1 MKDITTA
8 LMQQF
13 RREHKAARR
22 YMALLLALA
31 LLTSLFV
38 NWQLHSV
45 GIAQTADYQCGEIE
59 HQHTAECYEKVLVCG
74 YEEGEPE
81 DWNATKP
88 DDSAFPDA
96 DYGVEQSDADIAAYS
111 AEPEYIFVP
120 HQHTDDCYQEVKT
133 LTCYQ
138 EEHVHTDDCFDPEDG
153 SLICDLFEHTHD
165 DSCYSVEYELVCGL
179 EEGELVEEPNPDY
192 VPVDEEAFAVFDDAV
207 AVQPVVDDSS
217 LDTPVHHHTDAC
229 YEEVL
234 VCGLP
239 EHHHTVNCL
248 SDPLADVED
257 EETWSAKTNVVLTG
271 AWADDLTAVAK
282 SQLGYQQSER
292 NFQLD
297 DEDQT
302 TVRHYTRYGAWYGN
316 AYGAWDVMFLSYC
329 LNYADVPQTT
339 VPQRAGVQALRSDLR
354 GSEWL
359 KAAAEVELVP
369 GDIVFYNS
377 ITTETVAVEEDAPQ
391 IMDDSAD
398 ADIALLSLEPA
409 AAEPQTEERTVST
422 ETVGIVSDVDAD
434 TGTLTVISGDVDGK
448 VAEVSLCA
456 DEITDVIDLAAAH
469 KAQEDH
475 PAAGGISHEELGEQ
489 ESALVIW
496 PISEEELA
504 QYPMMLSAELD
515 ETDAAGNQA
524 LTVTKVTFQRHEGN
538 TWPDIQEGATVKE
551 DDEIR
556 MYVDFTLAPNTFTQL
571 PGTVYYQLP
580 GGLKLEKPIENG
592 VIRDPS
598 NKTNDEEGEPVG
610 SYTIDKD
617 GKVALT
623 FAKDK
628 INPEHAFKGTLMFT
642 ARANYSSSQSGEI
655 TFGNNISLQ
664 IQKPDPDLYIA
675 KGFAEKVMW
684 SDAEGNFYIH
694 WKVTVTTKNG
704 SGGKVDIRDVLTQ
717 GYLPSSFDPDNSNG
731 PVSITRYDAYNK
743 EKPLTNE
750 YSGTYEISND
760 GKQLKYTDLP
770 ELQAG
775 EKYVLRY
782 VTKITAADLEKAKAY
797 PNQFSNVMH
806 NWAYAES
813 EKIAEKKTYNQVTFN
828 NTIIEK
834 KGNLNSSGLIEW
846 TVTIKAPLSYNGG
859 FLKDYV
865 LTDKILQG
873 KVDIVGD
880 ITIKSNNNKT
890 DTITQDD
897 FKNGYLL
904 SRVDNNAHTYT
915 VTYKT
920 TAPASG
926 GTVKNQAKITRG
938 KGTDKIEFTA
948 NAPVNVQAGKWDLTK
963 THVRNDN
970 DGKAYWTIDASNTT
984 GAQTFELW
992 DTIGAATNSAGQTV
1006 EGTTHYAYA
1015 TELQAA
1021 LESGMTLHLAN
1032 GTTLRYAEAQAKG
1045 YLGSITYYNADGNV
1059 VPATDRTTPV
1069 MKMCVPVDTSKEPT
1083 VRVTRVE
1090 LTGIPTYEELGNIPQ
1105 GEAWTFHN
1113 DAKLIQGG
1121 SEVSASAT
1129 DTRHGDSIFTKE
1141 VSTDG
1146 QNYAQNI
1153 PPVDYNVNA
1162 DHRLYYKIT
1171 LVTTPGTD
1179 RTIGFSDQLP
1189 EGTTFTKLDT
1199 ARNNCYLNDSTTPIP
1214 WSSYNNPT
1222 PWEIGYDA
1230 STRTVTVKVKNLTPN
1245 KEYKITFKYSVTFD
1259 KDPGWN
1265 DLLTAEREYKNTASW
1280 GSGENKKNAT
1290 TTTTVTRE
1298 VEPLTKTGVQQ
1309 KNSNNQW
1316 SNRITYTVIINP
1328 TGNETLGD
1336 GKTLDL
1342 KDVMTVDTTSGASF
1356 YGSNVKLYYYDHGK
1370 SVSEMKP
1377 VPESQYTNLKPEGNE
1392 WLHMTVPDRTALLLQ
1407 YDCIIANNRNEP
1419 VLSNT
1424 VSLNQYHKEQELKFY
1439 TNSSSVTV
1447 SSGQLVIKK
1456 VDGTTLNPLQG
1467 AAFILTPYDPS
1478 TKQFNEA
1485 ASLSG
1490 TTNASGE
1497 LVFHITDNA
1506 VLPHVL
1512 YRLQETSAPA
1522 GYIKDS
1528 TPRYVFFYENG
1539 KEGGKTPVEVYQQYI
1554 GTDPVQDGETAVQAE
1569 NVTFGT
1575 TTGATTLTVKNT
1587 YNRLTVTKT
1596 WLNAS
1601 NNQTADEDDI
1611 PQKSIRVQLY
1621 RRKAGQTTADKVGEP
1636 VVLSKDTNW
1645 SYTWEGEEIPAK
1657 DTDDGKDWY
1666 YSVQELDTGLWKT
1679 TYSANNDTGIQ
1690 TGSIYITNTIY
1701 SSYVLPS
1708 TGGMGTVPF
1717 AAVGGMLTVGAALLL
1732 AKRKKHE
1739 EKGE

>member
-22 YMALLLALA
+22 YVALLLALA

-96 DYGVEQSDADIAAYS
+96 DYGVEQSEADIAAYS
-111 AEPEYIFVP
+111 AEPEPEYIFVP

-133 LTCYQ
+133 LTCYE

-165 DSCYSVEYELVCGL
+165 DSCYTIEYELVCGL

-207 AVQPVVDDSS
+207 ALQPAVDDSS

-234 VCGLP
+234 ICGLP

-257 EETWSAKTNVVLTG
+257 EETWSTKTNVVLTG
-271 AWADDLTAVAK
+271 VWADDLTAVAK

-292 NFQLD
+292 NFKLD

-377 ITTETVAVEEDAPQ
+377 ITTETVAVEEDVPQ

-434 TGTLTVISGDVDGK
+434 TGTLTVISGDVNGK
-448 VAEVSLCA
+448 VAEVSLRA

-469 KAQEDH
+469 KAQEEDR

-504 QYPMMLSAELD
+504 QYPMLLSAELD
-515 ETDAAGNQA
+515 ETAAAGDPK
-524 LTVTKVTFQRHEGN
+524 LTVTKVIFQRHEGDN
-538 TWPDIQEGATVKE
+538 WPDIGKNDTVKE
-551 DDEIR
+551 NDEIR
-556 MYVDFTLAPNTFTQL
+556 MYVDFNLAPNTFSSL

-580 GGLKLEKPIENG
+580 GGLKLDEPITNG

-598 NKTNDEEGEPVG
+598 NKTNYEEGEPVG

-623 FAKDK
+623 FAEGK
-628 INPEHAFKGTLMFT
+628 INPSYAFKGTLMFT
-642 ARANYSSSQSGEI
+642 ARANYSSSQDGEI
-655 TFGNNISLQ
+655 TFGNNISLK
-664 IQKPDPDLYIA
+664 IQKPDPDLKIE
-675 KGFAEKVMW
+675 KGYAEGRVW
-684 SDAEGNFYIH
+684 SDEKGNFYIH

-704 SGGKVDIRDVLTQ
+704 SGGKVGIRDVLTQ
-717 GYLPSSFDPDNSNG
+717 TGRLPSSFDPDNSNG
-731 PVSITRYDAYNK
+731 PVSITRYDAAGK
-743 EKPLTNE
+743 EKPLTGEYNDTYKIDGNE
-750 YSGTYEISND
+750 LS
-760 GKQLKYTDLP
+760 YTDLP

-775 EKYVLRY
+775 EKYELRY

-806 NWAYAES
+806 NWAYAKS
-813 EKIAEKKTYNQVTFN
+813 EKVAEKPAENWVTFN

-834 KGNLNSSGLIEW
+834 KGNLNSSGLIDW
-846 TVTIKAPLSYNGG
+846 TVTIKAPLDCNGG
-859 FLKDYV
+859 FLKNYV
-865 LTDKILQG
+865 LTDEIQQG
-873 KVDIVGD
+873 EVDIVGD
-880 ITIKSNNNKT
+880 ITIKSNNGQT
-890 DTITQDD
+890 ATITQNE
-897 FKNGYLL
+897 FKNGYKL
-904 SRVDNNAHTYT
+904 SEVDSNAHTYT

-926 GTVKNQAKITRG
+926 GTVVNQAKITH
-938 KGTDKIEFTA
+938 DKIEFTA
-948 NAPVNVQAGKWDLTK
+948 NAPVDVPVGKWGLTK
-963 THVRNDN
+963 THVRNDEK
-970 DGKAYWTIDASNTT
+970 GTAYWTIEASNTT

-992 DTIGAATNSAGQTV
+992 DTIGATTNNAGQTV
-1006 EGTTHYAYA
+1006 AGTTHYAYA
-1015 TELQAA
+1015 AELQAA
-1021 LESGMTLHLAN
+1021 LESARESGMTLNLAD
-1032 GTTLRYAEAQAKG
+1032 GKTLRYADAKARG
-1045 YLGSITYYNADGNV
+1045 YLGSITYYAADGRE
-1059 VPATDRTTPV
+1059 VPATDGTTPV
-1069 MKMCVPVDTSKEPT
+1069 MKMRVPVDTSKDPT
-1083 VRVTRVE
+1083 VRVTRVV
-1090 LTGIPTYEELGNIPQ
+1090 LASIPTHEELSSIPQ
-1105 GEAWTFHN
+1105 GDAWTFHN
-1113 DAKLIQGG
+1113 DAKLN

-1153 PPVDYNVNA
+1153 SPVDYNVNA

-1171 LVTTPGTD
+1171 LVTTADQKGIIEFND
-1179 RTIGFSDQLP
+1179 RLP
-1189 EGTTFTKLDT
+1189 DDMTYTPDSNSNSCYRDDTFLSWTGGDW
-1199 ARNNCYLNDSTTPIP
+1199 YLNYNSSTH
-1214 WSSYNNPT
+1214 
-1222 PWEIGYDA
+1222 
-1230 STRTVTVKVKNLTPN
+1230 TVTVQAKNLTPN

-1259 KDPGWN
+1259 KDPGWK
-1265 DLLTAEREYKNTASW
+1265 DLLTAKREYTNTASW
-1280 GSGENKKNAT
+1280 GSGKNEKTAT
-1290 TTTTVTRE
+1290 TTTTVARK
-1298 VEPLTKTGVQQ
+1298 VEPLTKTGEQQ
-1309 KNSNNQW
+1309 RNSNNEL

-1328 TGNETLGD
+1328 AKETLGN
-1336 GKTLDL
+1336 GETLDL
-1342 KDVMTVDTTSGASF
+1342 KDVMTVNTDSGASF

-1370 SVSEMKP
+1370 SVSEMTP
-1377 VPESQYTNLKPEGNE
+1377 VPPGQYTNLEPEGNE
-1392 WLHMTVPDRTALLLQ
+1392 WLHMTVRDRTALLLQ

-1424 VSLNQYHKEQELKFY
+1424 VSLNQYQKEQKLQFK
-1439 TNSSSVTV
+1439 TNDSSVTV

-1456 VDGTTLNPLQG
+1456 VDGTTLNPLEG
-1467 AAFILTPYDPS
+1467 AKFTLTPYDTK
-1478 TKQFNEA
+1478 TKQFDET
-1485 ASLSG
+1485 ASMSD

-1497 LVFHITDNA
+1497 LVFHITSGA

-1512 YRLQETSAPA
+1512 YRLQETDAPA

-1528 TPRYVFFYENG
+1528 TPRYVFFYEREENPAE
-1539 KEGGKTPVEVYQQYI
+1539 KYQEFI
-1554 GTDPVQDGETAVQAE
+1554 GAEAVQDGATTVQAE

-1611 PQKSIRVQLY
+1611 PQESIRVQLY
-1621 RRKAGQTTADKVGEP
+1621 RHKAGQPPEAYEAYGTP
-1636 VVLSKDTNW
+1636 VELSKTNTW
-1645 SYTWEGEEIPAK
+1645 SHTWEGTAIPAK
-1657 DTDDGKDWY
+1657 DEKGEDWY

-1679 TYSANNDTGIQ
+1679 TYSANNENGIQ
-1690 TGSIYITNTIY
+1690 TGNIYITNTIY
-1701 SSYVLPS
+1701 SSYELPS

>member
-8 LMQQF
+8 LVQQF

-88 DDSAFPDA
+88 DDSAFLDA

-111 AEPEYIFVP
+111 AEPEPEYIFVP

-133 LTCYQ
+133 LTCYE
-138 EEHVHTDDCFDPEDG
+138 EEHAHTDDCFDPEDG

-165 DSCYSVEYELVCGL
+165 DSCCSIEYELVCGL

-207 AVQPVVDDSS
+207 ALQPVVDDSS

-398 ADIALLSLEPA
+398 ADIALLSLEPV

-448 VAEVSLCA
+448 VAEVSLRA

-469 KAQEDH
+469 KAQEEH

-524 LTVTKVTFQRHEGN
+524 LTVTKVTFQRREGN
-538 TWPDIQEGATVKE
+538 NWPDIQEGATVKE

-556 MYVDFTLAPNTFTQL
+556 MYVNFTLAPNTFTQL

-580 GGLKLEKPIENG
+580 GGLKLEKPITNG

-598 NKTNDEEGEPVG
+598 NTKNDQKGEPVG

-617 GKVALT
+617 GKVTLI
-623 FAKDK
+623 FDDGK
-628 INPEHAFKGTLMFT
+628 INPEHAFNGTLMFT
-642 ARANYSSSQSGEI
+642 ARANYSSSQNGEI
-655 TFGNNISLQ
+655 TFGNNIKLQ
-664 IQKPDPDLYIA
+664 IQKPDPDLGDIT
-675 KGFAEKVMW
+675 KGFAERKVW

-717 GYLPSSFDPDNSNG
+717 GYLPSSFDPTNSNG
-731 PVSITRYDAYNK
+731 PVSITRYDAAGTK
-743 EKPLTNE
+743 KPLTGE
-750 YSGTYEISND
+750 YSGTY
-760 GKQLKYTDLP
+760 
-770 ELQAG
+770 
-775 EKYVLRY
+775 
-782 VTKITAADLEKAKAY
+782 KI
-797 PNQFSNVMH
+797 
-806 NWAYAES
+806 
-813 EKIAEKKTYNQVTFN
+813 
-828 NTIIEK
+828 
-834 KGNLNSSGLIEW
+834 
-846 TVTIKAPLSYNGG
+846 
-859 FLKDYV
+859 
-865 LTDKILQG
+865 
-873 KVDIVGD
+873 
-880 ITIKSNNNKT
+880 
-890 DTITQDD
+890 
-897 FKNGYLL
+897 
-904 SRVDNNAHTYT
+904 
-915 VTYKT
+915 
-920 TAPASG
+920 
-926 GTVKNQAKITRG
+926 
-938 KGTDKIEFTA
+938 
-948 NAPVNVQAGKWDLTK
+948 
-963 THVRNDN
+963 
-970 DGKAYWTIDASNTT
+970 
-984 GAQTFELW
+984 
-992 DTIGAATNSAGQTV
+992 
-1006 EGTTHYAYA
+1006 
-1015 TELQAA
+1015 
-1021 LESGMTLHLAN
+1021 
-1032 GTTLRYAEAQAKG
+1032 
-1045 YLGSITYYNADGNV
+1045 DGN
-1059 VPATDRTTPV
+1059 
-1069 MKMCVPVDTSKEPT
+1069 EP
-1083 VRVTRVE
+1083 
-1090 LTGIPTYEELGNIPQ
+1090 
-1105 GEAWTFHN
+1105 WTFHN

-1121 SEVSASAT
+1121 SEVSAPAT
-1129 DTRHGDSIFTKE
+1129 DTRHSDSIFTKE

-1146 QNYAQNI
+1146 QTYAQNI
-1153 PPVDYNVNA
+1153 PPVDYDVNA

-1171 LVTTPGTD
+1171 LVTTADSKG
-1179 RTIGFSDQLP
+1179 TIGFSDNLP
-1189 EGTTFTKLDT
+1189 KNTTFTATQQYNTLLINGVSNAWGGSGNQWQLGYNSTDHTVSITVSKLV
-1199 ARNNCYLNDSTTPIP
+1199 S
-1214 WSSYNNPT
+1214 
-1222 PWEIGYDA
+1222 G
-1230 STRTVTVKVKNLTPN
+1230 
-1245 KEYKITFKYSVTFD
+1245 KEYKIEYLYSVAFD
-1259 KDPGWN
+1259 TDPGWD
-1265 DLLTAEREYKNTASW
+1265 DLLTAERKYENTASW
-1280 GSGENKKNAT
+1280 GPSGNKKTAT
-1290 TTTTVTRE
+1290 TTTTVTRK

-1309 KNSNNQW
+1309 QNSNGEW
-1316 SNRITYTVIINP
+1316 SNCITYTVIINP
-1328 TGNETLGD
+1328 AKEILGD

-1342 KDVMTVDTTSGASF
+1342 KDVMTVDTDSGASF

-1377 VPESQYTNLKPEGNE
+1377 VPPSQYTNLKPEGNE
-1392 WLHMTVPDRTALLLQ
+1392 WLHMTVPDHTALLLQ

-1419 VLSNT
+1419 MLSNT
-1424 VSLNQYHKEQELKFY
+1424 VSLNTYKKEQELRFH
-1439 TNSSSVTV
+1439 TNDSSVTV

-1467 AAFILTPYDPS
+1467 AAFTLTPYDSKNHTFKEVDGTP
-1478 TKQFNEA
+1478 
-1485 ASLSG
+1485 SLSG

-1528 TPRYVFFYENG
+1528 TPRYVFFYKKGE
-1539 KEGGKTPVEVYQQYI
+1539 TPETVYRECFA
-1554 GTDPVQDGETAVQAE
+1554 TDPVLEDGTTLPAE

-1575 TTGATTLTVKNT
+1575 TTGATTLTVKNI

-1611 PQKSIRVQLY
+1611 PQKSIQVQLY
-1621 RRKAGQTTADKVGEP
+1621 RRKAGRTPEAYGEP
-1636 VVLSKDTNW
+1636 VVLSKTNNW
-1645 SYTWEGEEIPAK
+1645 SHTWEGKDIPAK
-1657 DTDDGKDWY
+1657 DENDEDWY
-1666 YSVQELDTGLWKT
+1666 YSVQEVDTGLWKT
-1679 TYSANNDTGIQ
+1679 TYSANNEDGIQ

>member
-88 DDSAFPDA
+88 DDSTFPDA

-111 AEPEYIFVP
+111 AEPEPEYIFVP

-207 AVQPVVDDSS
+207 ALQPVVDDSS

-329 LNYADVPQTT
+329 LNYANVPQTT

-369 GDIVFYNS
+369 GDIVFYNN

-448 VAEVSLCA
+448 VAEVSLRA

-469 KAQEDH
+469 KAQEEDH

-504 QYPMMLSAELD
+504 QYPMLLSAELG
-515 ETDAAGNQA
+515 ETAAAGDPE
-524 LTVTKVTFQRHEGN
+524 LTVTKVTFQKHVGDN
-538 TWPDIQEGATVKE
+538 WPDIKEGETVKE
-551 DDEIR
+551 NDEIR

-580 GGLKLEKPIENG
+580 GGLKLDEPITNG

-628 INPEHAFKGTLMFT
+628 INPEYAFKGTLMFT
-642 ARANYSSSQSGEI
+642 ARANYSSSQNGEI
-655 TFGNNISLQ
+655 IFGNNIKLQ
-664 IQKPDPDLYIA
+664 IQKPDPDLKPE
-675 KGFAEKVMW
+675 KGYAENRVW

-704 SGGKVDIRDVLTQ
+704 SGGKVEIWDELTQ
-717 GYLPSSFDPDNSNG
+717 DYLPSSFDPDNSKG
-731 PVSITRYDAYNK
+731 PVSITRYDAAGQ
-743 EKPLTNE
+743 EKPLTGE
-750 YSGTYEISND
+750 YSKTYEISDD
-760 GKQLKYTDLP
+760 GKTLRYTDLP

-775 EKYVLRY
+775 EKYELRY
-782 VTKITAADLEKAKAY
+782 VTKITAADLENAKAY
-797 PNQFSNVMH
+797 PNKFSNRMH
-806 NWAYAES
+806 NMAYAKS
-813 EKIAEKKTYNQVTFN
+813 EKVAKKQTYNYVTFN

-834 KGNLNSSGLIEW
+834 KGNLNSSGLIDW
-846 TVTIKAPLSYNGG
+846 TVTIKAPLDCNGG
-859 FLKDYV
+859 FLKGYV
-865 LTDKILQG
+865 LTDKILRDD
-873 KVDIVGD
+873 VRIVGN
-880 ITIKSNNNKT
+880 ITIKSNNNNT

-897 FKNGYLL
+897 FKNGYRL
-904 SRVDNNAHTYT
+904 SRVDSNAHTYT
-915 VTYKT
+915 VTYQT

-926 GTVKNQAKITRG
+926 GIVENQAKITRG
-938 KGTDKIEFTA
+938 EGEDKIEFTA
-948 NAPVNVQAGKWDLTK
+948 NAIKNVQVGKWGLTK
-963 THVRNDN
+963 THVRNDEN
-970 DGKAYWTIDASNTT
+970 GKAYWTIEASNTT
-984 GAQTFELW
+984 GAQKFELW

-1015 TELQAA
+1015 AELQAA
-1021 LESGMTLHLAN
+1021 LESESGMTLNLADGN
-1032 GTTLRYAEAQAKG
+1032 KLSYADAKAKG
-1045 YLGSITYYNADGNV
+1045 YLGSITYYNADGSV
-1059 VPATDRTTPV
+1059 VPADNSKTPV
-1069 MKMCVPVDTSKEPT
+1069 MKMCVPVDTSKDPA

-1090 LTGIPTYEELGNIPQ
+1090 LTGIPTHEELSNIPQ
-1105 GEAWTFHN
+1105 GDAWTFHN
-1113 DAKLIQGG
+1113 DAKLVQGS

-1129 DTRHGDSIFTKE
+1129 DTRHGESIFTKE

-1153 PPVDYNVNA
+1153 PPVDYDVNA

-1171 LVTTPGTD
+1171 FVTTADSNGK
-1179 RTIGFSDQLP
+1179 IGFSDKLP
-1189 EGTTFTKLDT
+1189 ENTTFTAKQQYNKLLINGVQN
-1199 ARNNCYLNDSTTPIP
+1199 AWSGGGNQWYMNYNST
-1214 WSSYNNPT
+1214 NH
-1222 PWEIGYDA
+1222 
-1230 STRTVTVKVKNLTPN
+1230 TVTITVSKLAPGR
-1245 KEYKITFKYSVTFD
+1245 EYKIEYLYSVAFD
-1259 KDPGWN
+1259 TDPEWK
-1265 DLLTAEREYKNTASW
+1265 DLLTAERKYENTASW
-1280 GSGENKKNAT
+1280 GSGKNEKNVT
-1290 TTTTVTRE
+1290 TTTTVKRK
-1298 VEPLTKTGVQQ
+1298 VEPLTKTGEQQ
-1309 KNSNNQW
+1309 KNSNNEL
-1316 SNRITYTVIINP
+1316 NNCITYTVIINP
-1328 TGNETLGD
+1328 AHEILGNGE
-1336 GKTLDL
+1336 TLDL
-1342 KDVMTVDTTSGASF
+1342 KDVMTVNTDSGASF

-1370 SVSEMKP
+1370 DVSEMKP
-1377 VPESQYTNLKPEGNE
+1377 VPPSQYTNLKPTGNE
-1392 WLHMTVPDRTALLLQ
+1392 WLHMTVPDHTALLLQ
-1407 YDCIIANNRNEP
+1407 YDCIIANNGNEP

-1424 VSLNQYHKEQELKFY
+1424 VSLNQYQKEQMLKFQ
-1439 TNSSSVTV
+1439 TNKSSVTV

-1467 AAFILTPYDPS
+1467 AAFTLTPYDPN
-1478 TKQFNEA
+1478 KNQFNGD
-1485 ASLSG
+1485 ASMSG

-1497 LVFHITDNA
+1497 LVFHITDKA

-1512 YRLQETSAPA
+1512 YRLQETDAPA

-1539 KEGGKTPVEVYQQYI
+1539 KEDGKTPAEVYQRYI
-1554 GTDPVQDGETAVQAE
+1554 GTDPVQDGETAVQAK

-1587 YNRLTVTKT
+1587 CNQLTVTKT

-1601 NNQTADEDDI
+1601 NNRPADEDDI
-1611 PQKSIRVQLY
+1611 PLKSIHVQLY
-1621 RRKAGQTTADKVGEP
+1621 RRKAGQTTAVEVGTP
-1636 VVLSKDTNW
+1636 VELSGKNNW
-1645 SYTWEGEEIPAK
+1645 SYTWKGTDVPAK
-1657 DTDDGKDWY
+1657 DTDGKDWD
-1666 YSVQELDTGLWKT
+1666 YSVKELDTGLWKT
-1679 TYSANNDTGIQ
+1679 TYSSNNDGTQ

>member
-8 LMQQF
+8 LVQQF

-45 GIAQTADYQCGEIE
+45 GIARTADYQCGEIE

-88 DDSAFPDA
+88 DDSAFLDA
-96 DYGVEQSDADIAAYS
+96 DYGVEQSEADIAAYS
-111 AEPEYIFVP
+111 AEPEPEYIFVP

-133 LTCYQ
+133 LTCYE

-165 DSCYSVEYELVCGL
+165 DSCYTIEYELVCGL

-207 AVQPVVDDSS
+207 ALQPVVDDSS

-422 ETVGIVSDVDAD
+422 ETVGIVSEVDAD

-448 VAEVSLCA
+448 VAEVSLRA
-456 DEITDVIDLAAAH
+456 DEITDVIDLAAAD
-469 KAQEDH
+469 KAQEEDR

-524 LTVTKVTFQRHEGN
+524 LNVTKVTFQKHVGN
-538 TWPDIQEGATVKE
+538 TWPDIQQDETVKE

-556 MYVDFTLAPNTFTQL
+556 MYVEFTLAPNTFTKL

-580 GGLKLEKPIENG
+580 GGLKLNEPENG

-598 NKTNDEEGEPVG
+598 NKTNDQEGEPVG
-610 SYTIDKD
+610 TYTIDKD

-623 FAKDK
+623 FDDGK
-628 INPEHAFKGTLMFT
+628 IDPANAFKGTLMFT
-642 ARANYSSSQSGEI
+642 ARANYSSSQSGQI

-664 IQKPDPDLYIA
+664 IQKPDPDLHVE
-675 KGFAEKVMW
+675 KGFADKVMW
-684 SDAEGNFYIH
+684 SDEKGNFYIH

-704 SGGKVDIRDVLTQ
+704 SGGTVDIRDVLPQ
-717 GYLPSSFDPDNSNG
+717 GYLPSSFDPENSKA

-743 EKPLTNE
+743 EKPLTGKYNE
-750 YSGTYEISND
+750 TYKINGNELS
-760 GKQLKYTDLP
+760 YTGLP

-775 EKYVLRY
+775 EKYELRY
-782 VTKITAADLEKAKAY
+782 VTKITAADLEKAKA
-797 PNQFSNVMH
+797 NNTSIVMF
-806 NWAYAES
+806 NTASAKAGEIEKFKS
-813 EKIAEKKTYNQVTFN
+813 EKVSFL
-828 NTIIEK
+828 NTLIEK
-834 KGNLNSSGLIEW
+834 KGNLNSSGLIDW
-846 TVTIKAPLSYNGG
+846 TVTIKAPHDDNGG

-873 KVDIVGD
+873 KVDIVGN

-890 DTITQDD
+890 DTITQDE
-897 FKNGYLL
+897 FANGYKL
-904 SRVDNNAHTYT
+904 SKVDDNAHTYT

-926 GTVKNQAKITRG
+926 GTVENQAKIMH
-938 KGTDKIEFTA
+938 DKIEFTA
-948 NAPVNVQAGKWDLTK
+948 NAPVKVQVGQWSLTK
-963 THVRNDN
+963 THVRNDEK
-970 DGKAYWTIDASNTT
+970 GKAYWTIEASNTT

-992 DTIGAATNSAGQTV
+992 DTIGTTTNSAGQTV
-1006 EGTTHYAYA
+1006 TGTTHYAYA
-1015 TELQAA
+1015 AELQTA
-1021 LESGMTLHLAN
+1021 LEKGMTLHLAD
-1032 GTTLRYAEAQAKG
+1032 GKTLSYADAQAKS
-1045 YLGSITYYNADGNV
+1045 YLGSITYYAADGSV
-1059 VPATDRTTPV
+1059 VSADDMITPV

-1083 VRVTRVE
+1083 VRATQVV
-1090 LTGIPTYEELGNIPQ
+1090 LASIPTHEELGNIPQ
-1105 GEAWTFHN
+1105 GDAWTFHN
-1113 DAKLIQGG
+1113 DAKLVQGS
-1121 SEVSASAT
+1121 SEVSAPAT
-1129 DTRHGDSIFTKE
+1129 DIRHGKSIFTKE

-1146 QNYAQNI
+1146 QTYAQGSQT
-1153 PPVDYNVNA
+1153 VEYDVNT

-1171 LVTTPGTD
+1171 LVTTADSNG
-1179 RTIGFSDQLP
+1179 TIGFSDKLP
-1189 EGTTFTKLDT
+1189 ENTTFTATQQYNTLRINGVSN
-1199 ARNNCYLNDSTTPIP
+1199 AWSGSGNQWYLNYDST
-1214 WSSYNNPT
+1214 N
-1222 PWEIGYDA
+1222 
-1230 STRTVTVKVKNLTPN
+1230 RTVTITVSKLAPGR
-1245 KEYKITFKYSVTFD
+1245 EYKIEYLYSVAFD
-1259 KDPGWN
+1259 TDPGWN
-1265 DLLTAEREYKNTASW
+1265 DLLTAKREYKNTAYW
-1280 GSGENKKNAT
+1280 GKEPAT
-1290 TTTTVTRE
+1290 TTTTVTRK
-1298 VEPLTKTGVQQ
+1298 VEPLTKTGEQQ
-1309 KNSNNQW
+1309 KNNGEL

-1328 TGNETLGD
+1328 AGEILGD

-1342 KDVMTVDTTSGASF
+1342 KDVMTVDTNSGASF
-1356 YGSNVKLYYYDHGK
+1356 YGSNVKLYYYDHDK
-1370 SVSEMKP
+1370 SSVSEMKP
-1377 VPESQYTNLKPEGNE
+1377 VPPSQYTNLKPEGNE
-1392 WLHMTVPDRTALLLQ
+1392 WLHMTVPDHTALLLQ

-1419 VLSNT
+1419 ILSNT
-1424 VSLNQYHKEQELKFY
+1424 VSLNKYQKEQILQFR
-1439 TNSSSVTV
+1439 TNTSSVTV

-1456 VDGTTLNPLQG
+1456 VDGTTLNPLEG
-1467 AAFILTPYDPS
+1467 AEFTLTPYDS
-1478 TKQFNEA
+1478 KTNEFDKTR
-1485 ASLSG
+1485 SMSG

-1497 LVFHITDNA
+1497 RVFHITSDA

-1512 YRLQETSAPA
+1512 YRLQETNAPT

-1528 TPRYVFFYENG
+1528 TPRYVFFYEKG
-1539 KEGGKTPVEVYQQYI
+1539 ETPETVYQQYI
-1554 GTDPVQDGETAVQAE
+1554 GTDPVQDGETAVLE
-1569 NVTFGT
+1569 KDVTFGT
-1575 TTGATTLTVKNT
+1575 TTGATTLRVENT

-1611 PQKSIRVQLY
+1611 PQTSIKVQLY

-1636 VVLSKDTNW
+1636 VVLSKDTSW
-1645 SYTWEGEEIPAK
+1645 SHTWEGTDIPAK
-1657 DTDDGKDWY
+1657 DESGEDWY

-1679 TYSANNDTGIQ
+1679 TYSTNNDTGIQ
-1690 TGSIYITNTIY
+1690 TGSIHITNTIY

>member
-8 LMQQF
+8 LVQQF

-45 GIAQTADYQCGEIE
+45 GIARTADYQCGEIE

-88 DDSAFPDA
+88 DDSAFLDT

-111 AEPEYIFVP
+111 AEPEPEYIFVP

-165 DSCYSVEYELVCGL
+165 DSCYTIEYELVCGL

-217 LDTPVHHHTDAC
+217 PDTPVHHHTDAC

-257 EETWSAKTNVVLTG
+257 EETWSAKTNVSLTG

-398 ADIALLSLEPA
+398 ADIALLSLEHA

-448 VAEVSLCA
+448 VAEVSLRA
-456 DEITDVIDLAAAH
+456 DEITDVIDLAAAD
-469 KAQEDH
+469 KAQEEDR

-504 QYPMMLSAELD
+504 QYPMVLSETAAE
-515 ETDAAGNQA
+515 GNQA
-524 LTVTKVTFQRHEGN
+524 LNVTKVTFQKHVGN
-538 TWPDIQEGATVKE
+538 TWPDIQEGETVKE
-551 DDEIR
+551 NDEIR
-556 MYVDFTLAPNTFTQL
+556 MYVDFTLAPNTFDQL

-580 GGLKLEKPIENG
+580 GGLKLDEPIENG

-598 NKTNDEEGEPVG
+598 NKTNDKEGEPVG
-610 SYTIDKD
+610 TYTINKD

-623 FAKDK
+623 FDKGK
-628 INPEHAFKGTLMFT
+628 INPDHAFKGTLMFT
-642 ARANYSSSQSGEI
+642 ARANYSSSQSGQI
-655 TFGNNISLQ
+655 TFGNNISLK
-664 IQKPDPDLYIA
+664 IQKPDPDLDIT

-704 SGGKVDIRDVLTQ
+704 SGGKVDIWDVLTQ
-717 GYLPSSFDPDNSNG
+717 GYLPSSFDPENSKA
-731 PVSITRYDAYNK
+731 PVSITRYDAAGV
-743 EKPLTNE
+743 EKPLTGE
-750 YSGTYEISND
+750 YSGTYEISAD
-760 GKQLKYTDLP
+760 GKQLSYTGLP

-782 VTKITAADLEKAKAY
+782 VTKITAADLEKAKA
-797 PNQFSNVMH
+797 NNTSIVMH
-806 NWAYAES
+806 NTAYAKAGKI
-813 EKIAEKKTYNQVTFN
+813 EKYKPEKVSFL
-828 NTIIEK
+828 NTLIEK

-873 KVDIVGD
+873 DVRIIGD
-880 ITIKSNNNKT
+880 ITIKSNNGNT
-890 DTITQDD
+890 GTITQED
-897 FKNGYLL
+897 FENGYKL
-904 SRVDNNAHTYT
+904 SEVDTNAHTYT

-926 GTVKNQAKITRG
+926 GTVENRATITH
-938 KGTDKIEFTA
+938 DKIKFTA
-948 NAPVNVQAGKWDLTK
+948 NASVNVQAGKWGLTK
-963 THVRNDN
+963 THVRNDE
-970 DGKAYWTIDASNTT
+970 DGKAYWTIEASNTT
-984 GAQTFELW
+984 GAQTFELR
-992 DTIGAATNSAGQTV
+992 DIIGAATNSAGQTV
-1006 EGTTHYAYA
+1006 TDTTHYAYA
-1015 TELQAA
+1015 AELQAA
-1021 LESGMTLHLAN
+1021 LASGMTLHLAD
-1032 GTTLRYAEAQAKG
+1032 GKTLSYAEAQAKG
-1045 YLGSITYYNADGNV
+1045 YLGSITYYAADGSV
-1059 VPATDRTTPV
+1059 VSADDKITPV
-1069 MKMCVPVDTSKEPT
+1069 MKMCVPVDTSKDPA
-1083 VRVTRVE
+1083 VRVTRVV
-1090 LTGIPTYEELGNIPQ
+1090 LASIPTHEELGNIPQ

-1121 SEVSASAT
+1121 SEVSAPAT

-1153 PPVDYNVNA
+1153 PPVDYDVNA

-1171 LVTTPGTD
+1171 LVTTAGKD
-1179 RTIGFSDQLP
+1179 GTIGFSDQLP

-1199 ARNNCYLNDSTTPIP
+1199 DRNNCYLNDSTTPIP
-1214 WSSYNNPT
+1214 WRSADTTT
-1222 PWEIGYDA
+1222 PWALDYKEP
-1230 STRTVTVKVKNLTPN
+1230 TRTVTVQVRGLTPN

-1265 DLLTAEREYKNTASW
+1265 DLLTAERKYENTARW
-1280 GSGENKKNAT
+1280 EKETAT
-1290 TTTTVTRE
+1290 TTTTVTRK
-1298 VEPLTKTGVQQ
+1298 VEPLTKTGEQQ
-1309 KNSNNQW
+1309 KNNSGAW

-1328 TGNETLGD
+1328 AGEILGD
-1336 GKTLDL
+1336 GETLDL

-1356 YGSNVKLYYYDHGK
+1356 YGSNVKLYYYKHGEP
-1370 SVSEMKP
+1370 VSAMKP

-1407 YDCIIANNRNEP
+1407 YDCIVANNRNEP
-1419 VLSNT
+1419 MLSNT
-1424 VSLNQYHKEQELKFY
+1424 VSLNQYKKEQILKFQ

-1456 VDGTTLNPLQG
+1456 VDGTTLNPLEG
-1467 AAFILTPYDPS
+1467 ATFTLTPYDPN
-1478 TKQFNEA
+1478 TKQFNEEA
-1485 ASLSG
+1485 LMSD

-1497 LVFHITDNA
+1497 LVFHITNDA

-1512 YRLQETSAPA
+1512 YRLQETNAPT

-1528 TPRYVFFYENG
+1528 TPRYVFFYEKG
-1539 KEGGKTPVEVYQQYI
+1539 ETPETVYQQYI
-1554 GTDPVQDGETAVQAE
+1554 GTDPVQDGETAVQAK

-1575 TTGATTLTVKNT
+1575 TTGATTLRVENT
-1587 YNRLTVTKT
+1587 YNQLTVTKT

-1611 PQKSIRVQLY
+1611 PQKSIQVQLY
-1621 RRKAGQTTADKVGEP
+1621 RHKAGQTTADKVGDP

-1645 SYTWEGEEIPAK
+1645 SHTWKGADIPAV
-1657 DTDDGKDWY
+1657 DSDDQKWY

-1679 TYSANNDTGIQ
+1679 TYSANNENGVQ

>member
-111 AEPEYIFVP
+111 AEPEPEYIFVP

-133 LTCYQ
+133 LTCYE

-165 DSCYSVEYELVCGL
+165 DSCYTTEYELVCGL

-192 VPVDEEAFAVFDDAV
+192 VPVDEEASAVFDDAV
-207 AVQPVVDDSS
+207 ALQPVVDDSS

-329 LNYADVPQTT
+329 LNYANVPQTT

-448 VAEVSLCA
+448 VAEVSLRA

-469 KAQEDH
+469 KAQEEDR

-515 ETDAAGNQA
+515 ETDAAGNQE

-538 TWPDIQEGATVKE
+538 TWPDIKEGETVKE

-556 MYVDFTLAPNTFTQL
+556 MYVEFTLAQNTFTQL

-580 GGLKLEKPIENG
+580 GGLKLEEPITNG

-598 NKTNDEEGEPVG
+598 NVTNDQKGEPVG

-617 GKVALT
+617 GKVTLT
-623 FAKDK
+623 FNDGK
-628 INPEHAFKGTLMFT
+628 INPANAFNGTLMFT
-642 ARANYSSSQSGEI
+642 ARANYSSSQNGEI

-664 IQKPDPDLYIA
+664 IQKPDPDLDIA
-675 KGFAEKVMW
+675 KGFAENVMW

-694 WKVTVTTKNG
+694 WRVTVTTKNG
-704 SGGKVDIRDVLTQ
+704 SGGPVEIRDVLTQ
-717 GYLPSSFDPDNSNG
+717 TGRLPSSFDPDNSNG
-731 PVSITRYDAYNK
+731 PVSITRYDASGA
-743 EKPLTNE
+743 EKPLTGEYNE
-750 YSGTYEISND
+750 TYKIVGNELS
-760 GKQLKYTDLP
+760 YTGLP

-775 EKYVLRY
+775 EKYELRY

-806 NWAYAES
+806 NWAYAKS
-813 EKIAEKKTYNQVTFN
+813 EKVAEKQKENWVTFN

-834 KGNLNSSGLIEW
+834 KGNLNSSGLIDW

-865 LTDKILQG
+865 LTDEILKG
-873 KVDIVGD
+873 NVRIVGN

-890 DTITQDD
+890 DTITQDE
-897 FKNGYLL
+897 FANGYKL
-904 SRVDNNAHTYT
+904 SWVDNNAHTYT
-915 VTYKT
+915 VTYQT

-926 GTVKNQAKITRG
+926 GIVENQAKITRE
-938 KGTDKIEFTA
+938 KGTDQIKFTA
-948 NAPVNVQAGKWDLTK
+948 KDSVNVQAGKWGLTK

-970 DGKAYWTIDASNTT
+970 DGKAYWTIEASNTT

-1021 LESGMTLHLAN
+1021 LESGMTLNLAD
-1032 GTTLRYAEAQAKG
+1032 GTTLRYAEAQTKG
-1045 YLGSITYYNADGNV
+1045 YLGSITYYAADGSKV
-1059 VPATDRTTPV
+1059 SADDKTTPV

-1090 LTGIPTYEELGNIPQ
+1090 LAGIPTHEELSSIPQ

-1121 SEVSASAT
+1121 SEVSAPAT
-1129 DTRHGDSIFTKE
+1129 DTRHGDSVFTKE

-1153 PPVDYNVNA
+1153 PPVDYNVNK

-1171 LVTTPGTD
+1171 LVTTAGKD
-1179 RTIGFSDQLP
+1179 GTIGFSDKLP
-1189 EGTTFTKLDT
+1189 EGTTFTLLDT

-1222 PWEIGYDA
+1222 PWALGYDE

-1265 DLLTAEREYKNTASW
+1265 DLLTAERKYENTAHW
-1280 GSGENKKNAT
+1280 GKDKTAT
-1290 TTTTVTRE
+1290 TTTTVTRK
-1298 VEPLTKTGVQQ
+1298 VEPLTKTGKQQ
-1309 KNSNNQW
+1309 KKSNC
-1316 SNRITYTVIINP
+1316 ITYTVIINP
-1328 TGNETLGD
+1328 TGKETLGD
-1336 GKTLDL
+1336 GKTLEL

-1356 YGSNVKLYYYDHGK
+1356 YGSNVKLYFYKHGK
-1370 SVSEMKP
+1370 SVSEMDL
-1377 VPESQYTNLKPEGNE
+1377 VPKGLYTPLEPTGNE
-1392 WLHMTVPDRTALLLQ
+1392 WLHMMVPDHTALLLQ
-1407 YDCIIANNRNEP
+1407 YDCIIANNGNEP

-1424 VSLNQYHKEQELKFY
+1424 VSLNQYQKEQELKFY

-1456 VDGTTLNPLQG
+1456 VDGTTLDPLEG
-1467 AAFILTPYDPS
+1467 ATFTLTPYDPS
-1478 TKQFNEA
+1478 TNQFNGA
-1485 ASLSG
+1485 ASMSG

-1497 LVFHITDNA
+1497 LVFHIIDKA

-1554 GTDPVQDGETAVQAE
+1554 GTDPVLDGETTVQAE

-1587 YNRLTVTKT
+1587 YNQLTVTKT

-1601 NNQTADEDDI
+1601 NNQLADEADI
-1611 PQKSIRVQLY
+1611 PQSIRVQLY
-1621 RRKAGQTTADKVGEP
+1621 HHKAGRTPEAYGEP
-1636 VVLSKDTNW
+1636 VVLSKTNNW
-1645 SYTWEGEEIPAK
+1645 SHTWEGKDIPAK
-1657 DTDDGKDWY
+1657 DENGEDWY

-1679 TYSANNDTGIQ
+1679 TYSANNENGIQ

-1739 EKGE
+1739 KKGE

>member
-8 LMQQF
+8 LVQQF

-88 DDSAFPDA
+88 DDSAFLDA

-111 AEPEYIFVP
+111 AEPEPEYIFVP

-133 LTCYQ
+133 LTCYE

-165 DSCYSVEYELVCGL
+165 DSCYSIEYELVCGL

-192 VPVDEEAFAVFDDAV
+192 VPMDEETFAVFDDAV
-207 AVQPVVDDSS
+207 ALQPVVDDSS
-217 LDTPVHHHTDAC
+217 LDTTVHHHTDAC

-377 ITTETVAVEEDAPQ
+377 ITTETVTVEEDVPQ

-398 ADIALLSLEPA
+398 ADIALLSLEPV

-448 VAEVSLCA
+448 VAEVSLRA

-469 KAQEDH
+469 KAQEEDR

-496 PISEEELA
+496 PISEEKLA

-515 ETDAAGNQA
+515 ETGAAGNQA
-524 LTVTKVTFQRHEGN
+524 LTVTKVTFQRREGN
-538 TWPDIQEGATVKE
+538 NWPDIQEGATVKE

-580 GGLKLEKPIENG
+580 GGLKLKEPITNG

-598 NKTNDEEGEPVG
+598 NTKNDQKGEPVG

-623 FAKDK
+623 FEKDK
-628 INPEHAFKGTLMFT
+628 INPQHAFNGTLMFT
-642 ARANYSSSQSGEI
+642 ARANYSSSQNGEI
-655 TFGNNISLQ
+655 TFGNNIKLQ
-664 IQKPDPDLYIA
+664 IQKPDPDLGDIT

-684 SDAEGNFYIH
+684 SDEEGNFYIH

-717 GYLPSSFDPDNSNG
+717 TGRLPSSFDPTNSNG
-731 PVSITRYDAYNK
+731 PVSITRYDAVGTK
-743 EKPLTNE
+743 KPLTTDE
-750 YSGTYEISND
+750 YSGTYKID
-760 GKQLKYTDLP
+760 GKQLSYTGLP

-775 EKYVLRY
+775 EKYELRY
-782 VTKITAADLEKAKAY
+782 VTKIAAADLEKAKAY
-797 PNQFSNVMH
+797 PNQFSNIMH
-806 NWAYAES
+806 NWAYAKS
-813 EKIAEKKTYNQVTFN
+813 EKVAEKQKENWVTFN

-834 KGNLNSSGLIEW
+834 KGNLNSSGLIDW

-865 LTDKILQG
+865 LTDKILKG
-873 KVDIVGD
+873 DVSIVGN

-890 DTITQDD
+890 DTITQEE
-897 FKNGYLL
+897 FAEGYKL
-904 SRVDNNAHTYT
+904 SNVDSNAHTYT

-926 GTVKNQAKITRG
+926 GTVENQAKITH
-938 KGTDKIEFTA
+938 DKIEFTA
-948 NAPVNVQAGKWDLTK
+948 KASVNVQVGKWGLTK

-970 DGKAYWTIDASNTT
+970 DGKAYWTIEASNTT
-984 GAQTFELW
+984 GAQKFELW

-1021 LESGMTLHLAN
+1021 LESGMTLNLAD
-1032 GTTLRYAEAQAKG
+1032 GTTLRYAEAQTKG
-1045 YLGSITYYNADGNV
+1045 YLGSITYYAADDRE
-1059 VPATDRTTPV
+1059 VPADDKITPV
-1069 MKMCVPVDTSKEPT
+1069 MKMCVPVDTSNEPT
-1083 VRVTRVE
+1083 VRVTRVV
-1090 LTGIPTYEELGNIPQ
+1090 LADIPTHEDLSSIPQ
-1105 GEAWTFHN
+1105 GDAWTFHN
-1113 DAKLIQGG
+1113 DAELIQG
-1121 SEVSASAT
+1121 SNKVSAPAT
-1129 DTRHGDSIFTKE
+1129 DTRHSDSIFTKE

-1153 PPVDYNVNA
+1153 PPVDYDVNA

-1171 LVTTPGTD
+1171 LVTTADSKGTI
-1179 RTIGFSDQLP
+1179 RFSDNLP
-1189 EGTTFTKLDT
+1189 KNTTFTATQQYNTLLINGVSNAWGGSGNQWQLGYNSTDHTVSITVSKLV
-1199 ARNNCYLNDSTTPIP
+1199 S
-1214 WSSYNNPT
+1214 
-1222 PWEIGYDA
+1222 G
-1230 STRTVTVKVKNLTPN
+1230 
-1245 KEYKITFKYSVTFD
+1245 KEYKIEYLYSVAFD
-1259 KDPGWN
+1259 TDPGWD
-1265 DLLTAEREYKNTASW
+1265 DLLTAERKYENTASW
-1280 GSGENKKNAT
+1280 GPSGNKKTAT
-1290 TTTTVTRE
+1290 TTTTVTRK

-1309 KNSNNQW
+1309 QNSNGEW
-1316 SNRITYTVIINP
+1316 SNGITYTVIINP
-1328 TGNETLGD
+1328 AKEILGD

-1342 KDVMTVDTTSGASF
+1342 KDVMTVDTSSGASF

-1377 VPESQYTNLKPEGNE
+1377 VPPSQYTNLKPEGNE
-1392 WLHMTVPDRTALLLQ
+1392 WLHMTVPDHTALLLR

-1419 VLSNT
+1419 MLSNT
-1424 VSLNQYHKEQELKFY
+1424 VSLNTYKKEQELRFH
-1439 TNSSSVTV
+1439 TNDSSVTV

-1467 AAFILTPYDPS
+1467 AAFTLTPYGPS

-1539 KEGGKTPVEVYQQYI
+1539 KEGGKTPVEVYQQCI

-1575 TTGATTLTVKNT
+1575 TTGATTLTVKNI

-1611 PQKSIRVQLY
+1611 PQKSIQVQLY
-1621 RRKAGQTTADKVGEP
+1621 RRKAGRTPEAYGEP
-1636 VVLSKDTNW
+1636 VVLSKTNNW
-1645 SYTWEGEEIPAK
+1645 SHTWEGKDIPAK
-1657 DTDDGKDWY
+1657 DENDEDWY
-1666 YSVQELDTGLWKT
+1666 YSVQEVDTGLWKT
-1679 TYSANNDTGIQ
+1679 TYSANNEDGIQ

>member
-8 LMQQF
+8 LVQQF

-88 DDSAFPDA
+88 DDSAFLDA

-111 AEPEYIFVP
+111 AEPEPEYIFVL

-133 LTCYQ
+133 LTCYE

-165 DSCYSVEYELVCGL
+165 DSCCSIEYELVCGL

-192 VPVDEEAFAVFDDAV
+192 VPVDEEAFAAFDDAV
-207 AVQPVVDDSS
+207 ALQPVVDDSS

-359 KAAAEVELVP
+359 KAAEEVELVP

-377 ITTETVAVEEDAPQ
+377 ITTETVAVEGDAPQ

-398 ADIALLSLEPA
+398 ADIALLSLEPV

-448 VAEVSLCA
+448 VAEVSLRA

-469 KAQEDH
+469 KAQEEH
-475 PAAGGISHEELGEQ
+475 PAAGGINHEELGEQ

-524 LTVTKVTFQRHEGN
+524 LTVTKVTFQRREGN
-538 TWPDIQEGATVKE
+538 NWSDIQEGATVKE

-556 MYVDFTLAPNTFTQL
+556 MYVNFTLAPNTFTQL

-580 GGLKLEKPIENG
+580 GGLKLEKPITNG

-598 NKTNDEEGEPVG
+598 NMKNDQKGEPVG

-623 FAKDK
+623 FEKDK
-628 INPEHAFKGTLMFT
+628 INPQHAFNGTLMFT
-642 ARANYSSSQSGEI
+642 ARANYSSSQNGEI
-655 TFGNNISLQ
+655 TFGNNISLK
-664 IQKPDPDLYIA
+664 IQKPDPDLKIE
-675 KGFAEKVMW
+675 KGFAERRVW
-684 SDAEGNFYIH
+684 SDEKGDFYIH

-717 GYLPSSFDPDNSNG
+717 TGRLPSSFDPTNSNG
-731 PVSITRYDAYNK
+731 PVSITRYDAAGTK
-743 EKPLTNE
+743 KPLTTDE
-750 YSGTYEISND
+750 YSGTYKIEGNELS
-760 GKQLKYTDLP
+760 YTGLP

-775 EKYVLRY
+775 EKYELRY
-782 VTKITAADLEKAKAY
+782 VTKIAAADLEKAKAY

-806 NWAYAES
+806 NWAYAKS
-813 EKIAEKKTYNQVTFN
+813 EKVAEKQKENWVTFN
-828 NTIIEK
+828 NTMIEK
-834 KGNLNSSGLIEW
+834 KGNLNSSGLIDW
-846 TVTIKAPLSYNGG
+846 TVTIKAPHNDNGG

-873 KVDIVGD
+873 DVSIVGN

-890 DTITQDD
+890 DTITQEE
-897 FKNGYLL
+897 FAEGYKL
-904 SRVDNNAHTYT
+904 SNVDSNAHTYT

-926 GTVKNQAKITRG
+926 GTVENQAKITRG
-938 KGTDKIEFTA
+938 EGTDKIEFTA
-948 NAPVNVQAGKWDLTK
+948 KASVNVQVGKWGLTK
-963 THVRNDN
+963 THVRNDEK
-970 DGKAYWTIDASNTT
+970 GKAYWTIEASNTT
-984 GAQTFELW
+984 GAQKFELW

-1021 LESGMTLHLAN
+1021 LESGMTLNLAD
-1032 GTTLRYAEAQAKG
+1032 GTTLRYAEAQTKG
-1045 YLGSITYYNADGNV
+1045 YLGSITYYAADDRE
-1059 VPATDRTTPV
+1059 VPADDKITPV
-1069 MKMCVPVDTSKEPT
+1069 MKMCVPVDTSNDST
-1083 VRVTRVE
+1083 VRVTRVV
-1090 LTGIPTYEELGNIPQ
+1090 LADIPTHEDLSSIPQ
-1105 GEAWTFHN
+1105 GEPWTFHN
-1113 DAKLIQGG
+1113 DAELIQGG
-1121 SEVSASAT
+1121 SEVSAPAT
-1129 DTRHGDSIFTKE
+1129 DTRHSDSIFTKE

-1146 QNYAQNI
+1146 QTYAQNI
-1153 PPVDYNVNA
+1153 PPVDYDVNA

-1171 LVTTPGTD
+1171 LVTTADSKGN
-1179 RTIGFSDQLP
+1179 IGFSDKLP
-1189 EGTTFTKLDT
+1189 KNTTFTATQQYNRLLINGVSNAWGGSGNQWQLGYNSTDHTVSITVSKLV
-1199 ARNNCYLNDSTTPIP
+1199 S
-1214 WSSYNNPT
+1214 
-1222 PWEIGYDA
+1222 G
-1230 STRTVTVKVKNLTPN
+1230 
-1245 KEYKITFKYSVTFD
+1245 KEYKIEYLYSVAFD
-1259 KDPGWN
+1259 TDPGWD
-1265 DLLTAEREYKNTASW
+1265 DLLTAERKYENTASW
-1280 GSGENKKNAT
+1280 GPSGNKKTAT
-1290 TTTTVTRE
+1290 TTTTVTRK
-1298 VEPLTKTGVQQ
+1298 VEPLTKTGEQQ
-1309 KNSNNQW
+1309 NSNGEW
-1316 SNRITYTVIINP
+1316 SNCITYTVIINP
-1328 TGNETLGD
+1328 EGVILGD
-1336 GKTLDL
+1336 GETLDL
-1342 KDVMTVDTTSGASF
+1342 KDVMTVDTDSGASF

-1377 VPESQYTNLKPEGNE
+1377 VPPSQYTNLKPEGNE
-1392 WLHMTVPDRTALLLQ
+1392 WLHMTVPDHTALLLQ

-1419 VLSNT
+1419 MLSNT
-1424 VSLNQYHKEQELKFY
+1424 VSLNTYKKEQELRFH
-1439 TNSSSVTV
+1439 TNDSSVTV

-1467 AAFILTPYDPS
+1467 AAFTLTPYGPS

-1485 ASLSG
+1485 TSLSG

-1528 TPRYVFFYENG
+1528 TPRYVFFYKKGE
-1539 KEGGKTPVEVYQQYI
+1539 TPETVYRECFA
-1554 GTDPVQDGETAVQAE
+1554 TDPVLEDGTAVQAE

-1575 TTGATTLTVKNT
+1575 TTGATTLTVKNI

-1611 PQKSIRVQLY
+1611 PQESIQVQLY
-1621 RRKAGQTTADKVGEP
+1621 RRKAGRTPEAYGEP
-1636 VVLSKDTNW
+1636 VVLSKTNNW
-1645 SYTWEGEEIPAK
+1645 SHTWEGKDIPAK
-1657 DTDDGKDWY
+1657 DENDEDWY
-1666 YSVQELDTGLWKT
+1666 YSVQEVDTGLWKT
-1679 TYSANNDTGIQ
+1679 TYSANNEDGIQ

>member
-88 DDSAFPDA
+88 DDSAFLDA

-111 AEPEYIFVP
+111 AEPEPEYIFVP

-133 LTCYQ
+133 LTCYE
-138 EEHVHTDDCFDPEDG
+138 EEHAHTDDCFDPEDG

-165 DSCYSVEYELVCGL
+165 DSCYSIEYELVCGL

-207 AVQPVVDDSS
+207 ALQPVVDDSS

-369 GDIVFYNS
+369 GDIVFYNN

-398 ADIALLSLEPA
+398 ADIALLSLEPV

-448 VAEVSLCA
+448 VAEVSLRA

-469 KAQEDH
+469 KAQEEH

-524 LTVTKVTFQRHEGN
+524 LTVTNVTFQKREGN
-538 TWPDIQEGATVKE
+538 NWPDIQEGATVKE

-556 MYVDFTLAPNTFTQL
+556 MYVNFTLAPNTFTQL

-580 GGLKLEKPIENG
+580 GGLKLEKPITNG

-598 NKTNDEEGEPVG
+598 NTKNDQKGEPVG

-617 GKVALT
+617 GKVTLT
-623 FAKDK
+623 FEKDK
-628 INPEHAFKGTLMFT
+628 INPANAFNGTLMFT
-642 ARANYSSSQSGEI
+642 ARANYSSSQNGEI
-655 TFGNNISLQ
+655 TFGNNISLK
-664 IQKPDPDLYIA
+664 IQKPDPDLHIA

-684 SDAEGNFYIH
+684 SDEEGNFYIH
-694 WKVTVTTKNG
+694 WKVTVPTKNG

-717 GYLPSSFDPDNSNG
+717 TGRLPSSFDPTNSNG
-731 PVSITRYDAYNK
+731 PVSITRYDAAGTK
-743 EKPLTNE
+743 KPLTGE
-750 YSGTYEISND
+750 YSGTYEISAD
-760 GKQLKYTDLP
+760 GKQLSYTGLP

-775 EKYVLRY
+775 EKYELRY
-782 VTKITAADLEKAKAY
+782 VTKIAAADLEKAKAY

-806 NWAYAES
+806 NWAYAKS
-813 EKIAEKKTYNQVTFN
+813 EKVAEKQKENWVTFN
-828 NTIIEK
+828 NTMIEK
-834 KGNLNSSGLIEW
+834 KGNLNSSGLIDW
-846 TVTIKAPLSYNGG
+846 TVTIKAPHNDNGG

-873 KVDIVGD
+873 DVRIVDD

-890 DTITQDD
+890 DTITQEE
-897 FKNGYLL
+897 FAEGYKL
-904 SRVDNNAHTYT
+904 SNVDSNAHTYT

-926 GTVKNQAKITRG
+926 GTVENQAKITRG
-938 KGTDKIEFTA
+938 EGTDKIEFTA
-948 NAPVNVQAGKWDLTK
+948 KASVNVQVGKWGLTK
-963 THVRNDN
+963 THVRNDEK
-970 DGKAYWTIDASNTT
+970 GKAYWTIEASNTT
-984 GAQTFELW
+984 GAQKFELW

-1021 LESGMTLHLAN
+1021 LESGMTLNLAD
-1032 GTTLRYAEAQAKG
+1032 GTTLRYAEAQTKG
-1045 YLGSITYYNADGNV
+1045 YLGSITYYAADDRE
-1059 VPATDRTTPV
+1059 VPADDKITPV
-1069 MKMCVPVDTSKEPT
+1069 MKMCVPVDTSNDST
-1083 VRVTRVE
+1083 VRVTRVV
-1090 LTGIPTYEELGNIPQ
+1090 LADIPTHEDLSSIPQ
-1105 GEAWTFHN
+1105 GEPWTFHN
-1113 DAKLIQGG
+1113 DAELIQGG
-1121 SEVSASAT
+1121 SEVSAPAT
-1129 DTRHGDSIFTKE
+1129 DTRHSDSIFTKE

-1146 QNYAQNI
+1146 QTYAQGSQT
-1153 PPVDYNVNA
+1153 VEYDVNK

-1171 LVTTPGTD
+1171 LVTTPDSKGN
-1179 RTIGFSDQLP
+1179 IGFSDKLP
-1189 EGTTFTKLDT
+1189 KNTTFTATQQYNRLLINGVSNAWGGSGNQWQLGYNSTDHTVSITVSKLV
-1199 ARNNCYLNDSTTPIP
+1199 S
-1214 WSSYNNPT
+1214 
-1222 PWEIGYDA
+1222 G
-1230 STRTVTVKVKNLTPN
+1230 
-1245 KEYKITFKYSVTFD
+1245 KEYKIEYLYSVAFD
-1259 KDPGWN
+1259 TDPGWD
-1265 DLLTAEREYKNTASW
+1265 DLLTAERKYENTASW
-1280 GSGENKKNAT
+1280 GPSGNKKTAT
-1290 TTTTVTRE
+1290 TTTTVTRK

-1309 KNSNNQW
+1309 QNSNGEW
-1316 SNRITYTVIINP
+1316 SNCITYTVIINP
-1328 TGNETLGD
+1328 AKEILGD

-1342 KDVMTVDTTSGASF
+1342 KDVMTVDTDSGASF

-1377 VPESQYTNLKPEGNE
+1377 VPPSQYTNLKPEGNE
-1392 WLHMTVPDRTALLLQ
+1392 WLHMTVPDHTALLLQ

-1419 VLSNT
+1419 MLSNT
-1424 VSLNQYHKEQELKFY
+1424 VSLNTYKKEQELRFH
-1439 TNSSSVTV
+1439 TNDSSVTV

-1467 AAFILTPYDPS
+1467 AAFTLTPYGPS

-1554 GTDPVQDGETAVQAE
+1554 GPDPVQDGETAVQAE

-1611 PQKSIRVQLY
+1611 PQKSIQVQLY
-1621 RRKAGQTTADKVGEP
+1621 RRKAGRTPEAYGEP
-1636 VVLSKDTNW
+1636 VVLSKTNNW
-1645 SYTWEGEEIPAK
+1645 SHTWEGKDIPAK
-1657 DTDDGKDWY
+1657 DENDEDWY
-1666 YSVQELDTGLWKT
+1666 YSVQEVDTGLWKT
-1679 TYSANNDTGIQ
+1679 TYSANNEDGIQ